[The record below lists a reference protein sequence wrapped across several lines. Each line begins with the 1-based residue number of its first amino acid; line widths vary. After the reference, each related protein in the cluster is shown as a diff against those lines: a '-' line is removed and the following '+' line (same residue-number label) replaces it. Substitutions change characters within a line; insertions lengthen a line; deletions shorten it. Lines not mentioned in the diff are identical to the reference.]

1 LTTIEL
7 RDKLKPDWQ
16 RGYVEMKHIF
26 NLLLVVLMISIVV
39 AAGGCGAE
47 FQLYSLKV
55 SPEVCLTGETVTVS
69 ATLNY
74 SGSVEGD
81 YEAELLVDGVI
92 EQTQTLAVE
101 PESSRS
107 VSFALTRDEPGTYV
121 VQIGELTASL
131 TVLEVS
137 NFNLSPAEVMANE
150 TVTVSADLQNVT
162 ETEATINCRLLCQGS
177 EAAAKDMT
185 LAGGATEAVTF
196 SLSQGTP
203 GMYEVQLGNL
213 SGSFKVLRPAE
224 IEVVSLD
231 IFPNPVRVGEETAI
245 MLSIKNSGDI
255 ADTYTAN
262 IAVDGVAGGTEEVTV
277 AGGATEKVSFSLLK
291 DSPGSYNIEA
301 GGQEVALRVW
311 QPPDTGTFFL
321 RTYGGSA
328 ALEVENRFSDLDIV
342 AVLAKADEP
351 ETARIAFYVR
361 AGDTFTARRISHGMY
376 IVYLTIGEEWDNDE
390 LKFLTGATYHQYEEE
405 LKFVSTAEQKGT
417 WMFKLGPSIPS
428 WQISEDAFPDLGA
441 KSNPA

>member
-1 LTTIEL
+1 
-7 RDKLKPDWQ
+7 
-16 RGYVEMKHIF
+16 
-26 NLLLVVLMISIVV
+26 
-39 AAGGCGAE
+39 
-47 FQLYSLKV
+47 
-55 SPEVCLTGETVTVS
+55 
-69 ATLNY
+69 
-74 SGSVEGD
+74 
-81 YEAELLVDGVI
+81 
-92 EQTQTLAVE
+92 
-101 PESSRS
+101 
-107 VSFALTRDEPGTYV
+107 
-121 VQIGELTASL
+121 
-131 TVLEVS
+131 
-137 NFNLSPAEVMANE
+137 
-150 TVTVSADLQNVT
+150 
-162 ETEATINCRLLCQGS
+162 
-177 EAAAKDMT
+177 
-185 LAGGATEAVTF
+185 
-196 SLSQGTP
+196 
-203 GMYEVQLGNL
+203 
-213 SGSFKVLRPAE
+213 VLRPAE

-428 WQISEDAFPDLGA
+428 WQISEDAFPDLG
-441 KSNPA
+441 